1 MYKLWKSYRV
11 IPKGSFASIHRF
23 YGYVLHKY
31 INSIVEKDIVRSIIA
46 IDFYSIEE

>member
-23 YGYVLHKY
+23 YGHVLHKY
-31 INSIVEKDIVRSIIA
+31 INSIVEKDIGSIIP